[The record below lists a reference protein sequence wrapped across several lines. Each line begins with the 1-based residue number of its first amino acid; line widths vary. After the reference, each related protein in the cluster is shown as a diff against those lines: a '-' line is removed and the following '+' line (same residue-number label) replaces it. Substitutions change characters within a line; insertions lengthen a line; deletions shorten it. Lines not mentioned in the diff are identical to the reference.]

1 MQKYIPLILAVV
13 TTNAI
18 SQVMLK
24 QGMVTI
30 GKFDFSGQGL
40 VGVLPTVVLNPWVI
54 GGLLMLI
61 FSMGLHLMSL
71 SRVELSFAYPFL
83 SISYILVL
91 LAGYMWFGETINA
104 SRMAGVGLIC
114 LGTFFIARS

>member
-54 GGLLMLI
+54 GGLLMLV

-104 SRMAGVGLIC
+104 SRMVGVGLIC